1 MNICTEIDQTKC
13 AICEKY
19 CDNKTVWYKLP
30 KDITTTINLS
40 DKADAYLRRSKMTK
54 QTLIGSVS
62 NLEDDLDVILEEAK
76 KNSLMAKEEI

>member
-1 MNICTEIDQTKC
+1 
-13 AICEKY
+13 
-19 CDNKTVWYKLP
+19 
-30 KDITTTINLS
+30 
-40 DKADAYLRRSKMTK
+40 MTK

>member
-1 MNICTEIDQTKC
+1 
-13 AICEKY
+13 
-19 CDNKTVWYKLP
+19 VWYKLP